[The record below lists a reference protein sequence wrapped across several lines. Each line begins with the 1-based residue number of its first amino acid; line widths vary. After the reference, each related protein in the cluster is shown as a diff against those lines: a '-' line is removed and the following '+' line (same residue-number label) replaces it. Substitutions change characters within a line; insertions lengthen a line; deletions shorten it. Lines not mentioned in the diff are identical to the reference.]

1 MQSLAGCEYFP
12 YVFSAFN
19 GNLVME
25 LITCADDKA
34 VKGSSMQREN
44 KLTSANLNIICFS
57 LVSASKSYKTIYEKP
72 KVSIQIIKNAKRN
85 SYKRTNEHWY
95 SRPLWP
101 SSRGLRRSTKPKPN
115 THQLVKNESRYEN
128 QTCINWRRAKT
139 DIKKKKT

>member
-12 YVFSAFN
+12 YVFSAFK
-19 GNLVME
+19 GKLVME

-34 VKGSSMQREN
+34 VKVSSMQREN
-44 KLTSANLNIICFS
+44 KLASANLNITCFG
-57 LVSASKSYKTIYEKP
+57 LVSATKSYKTIYQKP
-72 KVSIQIIKNAKRN
+72 KVSIQIIKNTKKNRCKRI
-85 SYKRTNEHWY
+85 NEHWY

-101 SSRGLRRSTKPKPN
+101 FSRGLRRSTKSKPN
-115 THQLVKNESRYEN
+115 AHQLVKNESRYEN